1 MKKAL
6 LAISLS
12 VMILLSAG
20 CGKEN
25 EAVSVL
31 GGADSPTA
39 TVVAGQAEAWEY
51 ELYIEEIDYSMDK
64 YLTAYYSARY
74 ALAYQDTAAAKEHID
89 SEIEALGE
97 LEKTVSPSD
106 MEEVHS
112 KFLRAVGLVKENEE
126 CYRDYLGYT
135 EKGDYNSP
143 EVEALIAELDTIK
156 KKINE
161 SEHISTAWFNVQN
174 AVFSRLP
181 NGEYKSYSARLGYIW
196 DGYVLYGDLIA
207 GAFFDGA
214 SGDLLS
220 LSNGCLSALSSIENM
235 DVPEQMKPYHN
246 DISEAIPMERDFCQ
260 AVVDIMETYG
270 EYSGLKPEDMPAD
283 AQKKIQECQKTIDA
297 YYSEDNSEWDALYNA
312 VCAALDF
319 ADAQSGQ

>member
-1 MKKAL
+1 MKKTL
-6 LAISLS
+6 LAISL
-12 VMILLSAG
+12 VVAMLLSAG
-20 CGKEN
+20 CDKDDT
-25 EAVSVL
+25 AVSVI
-31 GGADSPTA
+31 GEADGPTA
-39 TVVAGQAEAWEY
+39 TVVAGQADAWEY

-64 YLTAYYSARY
+64 YLTSYYSARY

-106 MEEVHS
+106 LQDVHN
-112 KFLRAVGLVKENEE
+112 KFIDAVRLVKENEE
-126 CYRDYLGYT
+126 CYRDYLSYI
-135 EKGDYNSP
+135 EEGDYHSP
-143 EVEALIAELDTIK
+143 EVEALIAELDAIK

-161 SEHISTAWFNVQN
+161 SEHISTAWFNVRS
-174 AVFSRLP
+174 AACSRLS

-207 GAFFDGA
+207 GVFFDGA

-220 LSNGCLSALSSIENM
+220 LSNGCLSALSSMENM
-235 DVPEQMKPYHN
+235 DVPEQMKSYHN

-260 AVVDIMETYG
+260 AVVDIMETYN

-319 ADAQSGQ
+319 ADAKAGQ